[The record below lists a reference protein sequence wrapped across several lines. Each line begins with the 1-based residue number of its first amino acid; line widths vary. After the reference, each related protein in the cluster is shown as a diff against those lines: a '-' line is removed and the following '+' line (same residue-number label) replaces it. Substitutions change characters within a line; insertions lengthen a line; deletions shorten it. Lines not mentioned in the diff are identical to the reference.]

1 MWSVWFFSQIF
12 IAYFINLFVFSKCTY
27 LTDFL
32 SVYSY
37 LNLNSK
43 TLNSCRDKLGII
55 GLVVIPSFPR
65 SWSWSRS
72 HYQNS
77 LLLGSWRLYQRLS
90 TMRIFNP
97 RPVLIHNMGKV
108 ACVAWRFCRAHY
120 GAEKPQKCTQSA
132 RTSGEANLLEASLL
146 SPILACFARPTKT
159 AMLPQATGKIS
170 FLRPPISS
178 PESST
183 SKHWIKMHWWQ
194 CKTENVSALWRIN
207 CLWHM
212 HWIEIL
218 RGCVWSQTNW
228 RMKEK
233 RS

>member
-12 IAYFINLFVFSKCTY
+12 IAYFINLFAFSKCTY

-77 LLLGSWRLYQRLS
+77 LLLCSWRLYQRLS

-120 GAEKPQKCTQSA
+120 GAEKTQKCTQK
-132 RTSGEANLLEASLL
+132 RANERRSQSPRSVTALAHLGLLCTPDENRHA
-146 SPILACFARPTKT
+146 T
-159 AMLPQATGKIS
+159 AGYGKG
-170 FLRPPISS
+170 L
-178 PESST
+178 SST
-183 SKHWIKMHWWQ
+183 AADMTSRKFGI
-194 CKTENVSALWRIN
+194 EALD
-207 CLWHM
+207 
-212 HWIEIL
+212 
-218 RGCVWSQTNW
+218 
-228 RMKEK
+228 
-233 RS
+233 